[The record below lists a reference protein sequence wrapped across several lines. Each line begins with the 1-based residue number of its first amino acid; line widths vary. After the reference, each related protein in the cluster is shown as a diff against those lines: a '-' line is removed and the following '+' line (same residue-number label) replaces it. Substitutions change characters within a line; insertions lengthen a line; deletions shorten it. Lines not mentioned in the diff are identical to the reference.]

1 LKNNFS
7 EEFLRKSLKK
17 LYNKVCSLPVGLSH
31 NEVRRICALEFEKI
45 FSNVNHILKGTEN
58 LPYESGSIFIYNHLN
73 NDETYSLSKDFQIT
87 LDSHFI
93 SSNILNK
100 YYKNPGNRVV
110 RCSLDEEAFHKSYYN
125 KFNFIRV
132 YSQNFIP
139 KKLSYKEIKE
149 FNKAFYNRS
158 IKELK
163 RGNGV
168 VVSPEGFSRNTEES
182 PGEFKIGVFKLAAKM
197 QPQPKIVPIVM
208 VNFDKVLSK
217 KIAKCEIIKPF
228 KMSDYGIKN
237 ANDPEIV
244 NFAKAFNVKYR
255 NYVKNLLFDDLTF
268 EKELA
273 TLDELVTK
281 NNCSKNQL
289 VFYGSSTIR
298 LWRKLDAKFIKYNT
312 INLGFGGALVSD
324 MSKNFLRLFHK
335 LNPKIIVLY
344 LGGND
349 LNYELSPEKI
359 YCQIQDFVGLIIKK
373 FPETHIIYMS
383 IKPSFE
389 RINKIDEI
397 KKINLLMQQFCGVN
411 KQMAYVDF
419 YNELLK
425 GSKPD
430 SSFFLQDGLH
440 LNEKGYDII
449 EKELSW
455 AITKIE
461 QV

>member
-1 LKNNFS
+1 MKNNFS
-7 EEFLRKSLKK
+7 EEFLKRRLKK
-17 LYNKVCSLPVGLSH
+17 LYNKVCSLPIGLSY
-31 NEVRRICALEFEKI
+31 NEVRKLCALEFEKI
-45 FSNVNHILKGTEN
+45 FSNINYILKGTEN

-73 NDETYSLSKDFQIT
+73 NHETYLLSKDFQIT

-100 YYKNPGNRVV
+100 YYGNPGNRVV
-110 RCSLDEEAFHKSYYN
+110 RCSLDEEVFHKNYYD

-132 YSQNFIP
+132 YAQNFIP
-139 KKLSYKEIKE
+139 EELSYSKIKK
-149 FNKAFYNRS
+149 FNKAFYEGA

-163 RGNGV
+163 MRNSV

-197 QPQPKIVPIVM
+197 QPQPKIVPVVM

-217 KIAKCEIIKPF
+217 NMAKCEILKPF
-228 KMSDYGIKN
+228 KMSDYGIKD

-244 NFAKAFNVKYR
+244 SFAKTFNIKYK
-255 NYVKNLLFDDLTF
+255 NYVKSLLLDDLTF

-273 TLDELVTK
+273 ILDELVSK
-281 NNCSKNQL
+281 NNYSKNQL

-298 LWRKLDAKFIKYNT
+298 LWERLNTKFIKYNK
-312 INLGFGGALVSD
+312 INLGFGGALISD

-349 LNYELSPEKI
+349 LNYELNPKSI
-359 YCQIQDFVGLIIKK
+359 YQQIQDFIALIVKK
-373 FPETHIIYMS
+373 FPKTHIFYMS

-389 RINKIDEI
+389 RITKIHEI
-397 KKINLLMQQFCGVN
+397 KKINLLMKQFCDVN
-411 KQMAYVDF
+411 KQVAYVDF
-419 YNELLK
+419 YNKLLK
-425 GSKPD
+425 RGEPN

-440 LNEKGYDII
+440 LNDKGYDII
-449 EKELSW
+449 EKELSKEI
-455 AITKIE
+455 AKIE
-461 QV
+461 QI